1 MLKQAPSRTP
11 PIERPAPTTV
21 NVLVCLAADPVIRTP
36 DMAAHVCITERAA
49 QGIIS
54 DLVDAGYVAHTKE
67 GRRDRYE
74 VHPDQ
79 PLRHPLE
86 AEHTVGELL
95 GTLGKLP
102 KHAAVGR
109 R

>member
-1 MLKQAPSRTP
+1 M
-11 PIERPAPTTV
+11 
-21 NVLVCLAADPVIRTP
+21 AAD
-36 DMAAHVCITERAA
+36 VCITERAA

-54 DLVDAGYVAHTKE
+54 DLVEAGYVAHTKE